1 MTGRL
6 GDTVVNAEK
15 LNRLKE
21 RGFIDGEGRVN
32 IMVYRGTENELFRSI
47 PELGDDLKEAFA
59 ADGLELAMQN
69 AKQYPPQMSDLIIS
83 SVGELVDNTVAVMVL
98 DILYSD
104 GTFKPLTEAER
115 TAANLIMFSDTLP
128 E

>member
-32 IMVYRGTENELFRSI
+32 IMV
-47 PELGDDLKEAFA
+47 
-59 ADGLELAMQN
+59 
-69 AKQYPPQMSDLIIS
+69 
-83 SVGELVDNTVAVMVL
+83 
-98 DILYSD
+98 
-104 GTFKPLTEAER
+104 
-115 TAANLIMFSDTLP
+115 
-128 E
+128 

>member
-1 MTGRL
+1 
-6 GDTVVNAEK
+6 
-15 LNRLKE
+15 
-21 RGFIDGEGRVN
+21 
-32 IMVYRGTENELFRSI
+32 
-47 PELGDDLKEAFA
+47 
-59 ADGLELAMQN
+59 MQN
-69 AKQYPPQMSDLIIS
+69 AKQYPPHMSDLIIS

-104 GTFKPLTEAER
+104 GTFEPLTEAER

>member
-1 MTGRL
+1 
-6 GDTVVNAEK
+6 
-15 LNRLKE
+15 
-21 RGFIDGEGRVN
+21 
-32 IMVYRGTENELFRSI
+32 
-47 PELGDDLKEAFA
+47 
-59 ADGLELAMQN
+59 
-69 AKQYPPQMSDLIIS
+69 MSDLIIS